1 MRYNVKKKEKQ
12 VAVPGDANYIVPEDR
27 VPLKEK
33 ICYGI
38 GGLMDGGGV
47 ALMSCILVKYMT
59 TMGIPMKI
67 ATTIFICEVVG
78 RNNRPNDGL
87 YQRQHAR
94 QMGQTQA
101 VYVCGRHFDY
111 RVDIPAVYACERL
124 GRFDK
129 RIYRVYADNV
139 FIMEHLFYVVAGSVL
154 FDVKRHIPVL
164 P

>member
-1 MRYNVKKKEKQ
+1 MLWHR
-12 VAVPGDANYIVPEDR
+12 R
-27 VPLKEK
+27 S
-33 ICYGI
+33 YGRRRRCADVVYSCQI
-38 GGLMDGGGV
+38 HDDDGHPYENRDDD
-47 ALMSCILVKYMT
+47 IYD
-59 TMGIPMKI
+59 
-67 ATTIFICEVVG
+67 CEVVG
-78 RNNRPNDGL
+78 RRYRPRDGL

-111 RVDIPAVYACERL
+111 RVDIPAVYARERM

-139 FIMEHLFYVVAGSVL
+139 FIMEHLFDVVAGSVL